1 MADASYRFRIYTSG
15 SSAVEVTFGSS
26 QLQGFEEIGGIDVRP
41 LEGHVESRPWNIYV
55 ADVSTAVTSIL
66 ADSSGR
72 MNKLGRLAELQRN
85 LDSSGWVTI
94 GTGRVSDILLG
105 DQIANYQFVLED
117 EHYLARQSMIFNVG
131 TTTVHI
137 YPPGLDAS
145 WFIAQAVRKGTARL
159 TRRTGNLS
167 YLRFDAAGP
176 ISQDIIELVKADLR
190 KRLSLG
196 TDTTV
201 GNFETLRF
209 RSSGADYEI
218 YGWGAEPFAPY
229 LTRQLDLGANNFS
242 AAELWVVDP
251 SAVLGSPTTNVDTA
265 PKLTDVYLYMPDH
278 QPTETLPLHLG
289 GLVGVNPFQ
298 LVKDVYD
305 SSYGGQALRYDST
318 ALSTLI
324 TDGGFP
330 PQFYRITEP
339 ANMGEWLETN
349 VYGPLGVVPFTN
361 ADGRIEP
368 QSVFLPS
375 SDSVDIDTLLELTS
389 TNLTT
394 PHPTWRHSKR
404 EIVTKI
410 RWRRPVARELSVLEM
425 SEGRFAA
432 DRLRITQYTTEL
444 DHDRL
449 AAFGE
454 YVVTYDVADFGA
466 VVPRHLAPALAAER
480 FDRFGDGPIWGSLSL
495 LSSGTSD
502 LRAGQFATITLG
514 TMPNPGTLGR
524 GGTRIVQVM
533 SRAET
538 MRGPICDYLDVGPD
552 AAVLGAP
559 TISATTSTGAANSAD
574 AYHTLKVSIGSVT
587 TDGGWDL
594 QGAQSASTLA
604 SNSTAWSLM
613 LGSSDSSQTVTIPA
627 LESGS
632 TYFFR
637 ARNLKPQ
644 RWRSAW
650 AYTTAGIATQEL
662 AGPSGLAATGI
673 TASRLQLSWTNSTA
687 STGYG
692 IEFQA
697 STFGG
702 TLATTQVLEP
712 GTNRYT
718 LDGLSGATTY
728 TASVRYRDPY
738 GGVSPSTSLS
748 TETLSTASA
757 GTCAGIGNFYL
768 LLGDESTGDVY
779 PDGYG
784 GWDYGKE
791 YLF

>member
-26 QLQGFEEIGGIDVRP
+26 EVQGFEEIGGIDVRP
-41 LEGHVESRPWNIYV
+41 LQGHVESRPWNIYV

-324 TDGGFP
+324 TDGGF
-330 PQFYRITEP
+330 
-339 ANMGEWLETN
+339 
-349 VYGPLGVVPFTN
+349 
-361 ADGRIEP
+361 
-368 QSVFLPS
+368 
-375 SDSVDIDTLLELTS
+375 
-389 TNLTT
+389 
-394 PHPTWRHSKR
+394 
-404 EIVTKI
+404 
-410 RWRRPVARELSVLEM
+410 
-425 SEGRFAA
+425 
-432 DRLRITQYTTEL
+432 
-444 DHDRL
+444 
-449 AAFGE
+449 
-454 YVVTYDVADFGA
+454 
-466 VVPRHLAPALAAER
+466 
-480 FDRFGDGPIWGSLSL
+480 
-495 LSSGTSD
+495 
-502 LRAGQFATITLG
+502 
-514 TMPNPGTLGR
+514 
-524 GGTRIVQVM
+524 
-533 SRAET
+533 
-538 MRGPICDYLDVGPD
+538 
-552 AAVLGAP
+552 
-559 TISATTSTGAANSAD
+559 
-574 AYHTLKVSIGSVT
+574 
-587 TDGGWDL
+587 
-594 QGAQSASTLA
+594 
-604 SNSTAWSLM
+604 
-613 LGSSDSSQTVTIPA
+613 
-627 LESGS
+627 
-632 TYFFR
+632 
-637 ARNLKPQ
+637 
-644 RWRSAW
+644 
-650 AYTTAGIATQEL
+650 
-662 AGPSGLAATGI
+662 
-673 TASRLQLSWTNSTA
+673 
-687 STGYG
+687 
-692 IEFQA
+692 
-697 STFGG
+697 
-702 TLATTQVLEP
+702 
-712 GTNRYT
+712 
-718 LDGLSGATTY
+718 
-728 TASVRYRDPY
+728 
-738 GGVSPSTSLS
+738 
-748 TETLSTASA
+748 
-757 GTCAGIGNFYL
+757 
-768 LLGDESTGDVY
+768 
-779 PDGYG
+779 
-784 GWDYGKE
+784 
-791 YLF
+791 